1 VLRSSNNIAQLI
13 ARDDFDRTAFTGG
26 FLLVW
31 HSNGIQV
38 AKQKALNVDTLRLL

>member
-1 VLRSSNNIAQLI
+1 M
-13 ARDDFDRTAFTGG
+13 DFLFY
-26 FLLVW
+26 VIW